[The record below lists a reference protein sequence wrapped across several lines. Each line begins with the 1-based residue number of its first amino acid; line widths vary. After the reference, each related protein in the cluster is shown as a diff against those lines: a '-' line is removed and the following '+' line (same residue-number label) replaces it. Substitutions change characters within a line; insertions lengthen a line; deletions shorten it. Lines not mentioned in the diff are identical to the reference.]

1 MQIFAMN
8 RPYRPTLTSAQK
20 RELRDNL
27 NDWLTRPGYTHF
39 VTLAT
44 NAEAKSPDRMRRLL
58 KHWDARVNKDLI
70 SSRWRKKPDERTI
83 WCAFGEKFDVNA
95 HWHLLLQTEPDHIK
109 MREDVRLGE
118 SFEDML
124 RRNWVK
130 LVPSGTSEVQAICEA
145 EGAIRYVTKA
155 VERDE
160 NWTTF
165 IHCFEF
171 RNN

>member
-1 MQIFAMN
+1 
-8 RPYRPTLTSAQK
+8 
-20 RELRDNL
+20 
-27 NDWLTRPGYTHF
+27 
-39 VTLAT
+39 
-44 NAEAKSPDRMRRLL
+44 
-58 KHWDARVNKDLI
+58 
-70 SSRWRKKPDERTI
+70 
-83 WCAFGEKFDVNA
+83 VNA

-118 SFEDML
+118 SFEHML

-130 LVPSGTSEVQAICEA
+130 LVPSGTSDVQAICEA

-160 NWTTF
+160 NWITF